1 MAKPTVEVCLSPLL
15 LQLSDIQESV
25 VVVIDVFRATSTM
38 CAAIFHGVERII
50 PVENIEACEQYRGK
64 GFLLAGER
72 GGEKVAGFDL
82 GNSPLDYLS
91 GVNNGKTLV
100 LTTTNGTRAIELAR
114 SAAEVVAGAFVNLT
128 AISEHLRHTRRN
140 VILVCAGWKD
150 KVNMEDTL
158 LAGAI
163 VNRLRRNFDSEGD
176 AALGARQLFRNYR
189 ANLNRIM
196 RHASHFQRL
205 RGLGINE
212 DIDYC
217 LTQDLAPV
225 VPVLRD
231 GALVRSR

>member
-15 LQLSDIQESV
+15 LKLTDISESI

-50 PVENIEACEQYRGK
+50 PVESIAACGQYRGK
-64 GFLLAGER
+64 GYLLAGER
-72 GGEKVAGFDL
+72 GGEKVEGFDL

-91 GVNNGKTLV
+91 GGNQGKTLV
-100 LTTTNGTRAIELAR
+100 LTTTNGTRAIELAKG
-114 SAAEVVAGAFVNLT
+114 AAEVVAGAFVNLT
-128 AISEHLRHTRRN
+128 AVSDHIKHSGRN
-140 VILVCAGWKD
+140 AVLVCAGWKD

-163 VNRLRRNFDSEGD
+163 VNRLRRHYHSEGD
-176 AALGARQLFRNYR
+176 AALGSRQLFRNYR

-225 VPVLRD
+225 VPVLRE
-231 GALVRSR
+231 GALVKG

>member
-15 LQLSDIQESV
+15 LQLSDIRECV
-25 VVVIDVFRATSTM
+25 IVVIDVFRATSTM

-50 PVENIEACEQYRGK
+50 PVENVEACEQYRGK
-64 GFLLAGER
+64 GYILAGER
-72 GGEKVAGFDL
+72 GGEKVAGFDI
-82 GNSPLDYLS
+82 GNSPLDFLS
-91 GVNNGKTLV
+91 GANTGKTLV
-100 LTTTNGTRAIELAR
+100 LTTTNGTRALELAR
-114 SAAEVVAGAFVNLT
+114 PAAEVVAGAFVNLT
-128 AISEHLRHTRRN
+128 AVSDYLKRSGRD

-163 VNRLRRNFDSEGD
+163 VNRLRRQYNSEGD
-176 AALGARQLFRNYR
+176 AALGSQQLFRNYR
-189 ANLNRIM
+189 MNLNRIM

-225 VPVLRD
+225 VPVLKD
-231 GALVRSR
+231 GALVKG